1 MVTKEMRGRMTDK
14 LEEMRETVHFIVKS
28 NGLDIP
34 MELIDEILEC
44 ANDYSEDYTESKN
57 QISKIVEGY
66 LDRQEAE

>member
-1 MVTKEMRGRMTDK
+1 MTDK

-44 ANDYSEDYTESKN
+44 ANDYSEDYTGSKN
-57 QISKIVEGY
+57 RISKIVEGY